1 MRNFDAC
8 TAQERLSKK
17 TLLALLDSNEDFS
30 KGIVSQTGS
39 VIDFTTILNPVL
51 LAIVQQKV
59 DDGNWAYN
67 DELNKPSFRIMTNGD
82 LVDDNMSKLVILVDP
97 LYPENLPVTLPSQ
110 TVVLNSREGKNAILN
125 NVTKYINN
133 GTWLYY
139 EQSSPRRIL
148 LTNPDWIID
157 SFNSRTR
164 NVCVTLN
171 ASSGARHLN
180 FTINN
185 FINR

>member
-8 TAQERLSKK
+8 TAQERLSKQ
-17 TLLALLDSNEDFS
+17 TLLALIESDEDFS

-39 VIDFTTILNPVL
+39 VIDFTEILNPVL
-51 LAIVQQKV
+51 LNVVKQKV
-59 DDGNWAYN
+59 IAGDWAYN
-67 DELNKPSFRIMTNGD
+67 DELNKPSFRIKTNGD
-82 LVDDNMSKLVILVDP
+82 LVDENMSKLVVLVDP
-97 LYPENLPVTLPSQ
+97 YYPLPLPVTLPSES
-110 TVVLNSREGKNAILN
+110 VVLNSREGKNAILN

-139 EQSSPRRIL
+139 EQSNPRRIL
-148 LTNPDWIID
+148 LTNPDWTID

-185 FINR
+185 FVNR

>member
-17 TLLALLDSNEDFS
+17 TLIALLDSNEDYS
-30 KGIVSQTGS
+30 KGIVAQTGS
-39 VIDFTTILNPVL
+39 LLDFTSILNPILQSV
-51 LAIVQQKV
+51 VKQKV
-59 DDGNWAYN
+59 LAGDWSYA
-67 DELNKPSFRIMTNGD
+67 DELRKPNFKIATNGD
-82 LVDDNMSKLVILVDP
+82 LQDTNLSKLNILVDP
-97 LYPENLPVTLPSQ
+97 YYPAPLPVTLPSQ
-110 TVVLNSREGKNAILN
+110 TVVLNSREGKNAIIN

-139 EQSSPRRIL
+139 EQSNPRRLL
-148 LTNPDWIID
+148 LTNPNWTID

-185 FINR
+185 FVNS